1 MKKFCCIS
9 LIILLLGIW
18 SICTMAEVNETE
30 SNTWQNVFFLKDGGR
45 DMDRLLYAIG
55 SEDSLVQKDMKRIL
69 KEENAVVDYSKAYIY
84 YTFSLE
90 GLLEYYLEGNTNLG
104 YDSLPDVCYRQ
115 IHLPIF
121 RNGDIIG
128 QFKFGDFT
136 PYDERPDIH
145 PTTTPND
152 IGGYLWMEY
161 DGAYMNITYADSWEY
176 AEMGYDVVSAMGAD
190 IQAIFCLGS
199 HRVVLKTDE
208 EIYVYPVY
216 NIEEPEKGNQAMP
229 LEEFVRASG
238 MGQIAVEPVFV
249 TPEPT
254 PTPTPTPTPRPSRT
268 MATPRSTVEAPTAT
282 PSSNGT
288 AAPEIANTASVISS
302 ASAMPEPRVN
312 KTAWGIIGI
321 VLICVLGGGAAGTAV
336 FVRRRKAGK

>member
-1 MKKFCCIS
+1 MKKIMRVFLAALCFLMLFNFS
-9 LIILLLGIW
+9 
-18 SICTMAEVNETE
+18 SAAEEK
-30 SNTWQNVFFLKDGGR
+30 TWQDVFFLKDGGR

-55 SEDSLVQKDMKRIL
+55 SEDSLVQKDMKRVL

-90 GLLEYYLEGNTNLG
+90 GLSKYYLEGNTNLG

-208 EIYVYPVY
+208 EIYVYPAY

-229 LEEFVRASG
+229 LEEFVRASD

-254 PTPTPTPTPRPSRT
+254 PAPTPTPTPRPSRT
-268 MATPRSTVEAPTAT
+268 TAATLSPTVVT
-282 PSSNGT
+282 PGAGET
-288 AAPEIANTASVISS
+288 AAPALTAAASLFPSSSS
-302 ASAMPEPRVN
+302 APEQNTGSA
-312 KTAWGIIGI
+312 
-321 VLICVLGGGAAGTAV
+321 VLIVIGGVLVIAAAGAAGWAV
-336 FVRRRKAGK
+336 FRKKKGKE

>member
-1 MKKFCCIS
+1 MKKIMRVFLAALCFLMLFNFS
-9 LIILLLGIW
+9 
-18 SICTMAEVNETE
+18 SAAEEK
-30 SNTWQNVFFLKDGGR
+30 TWQDVFFLKDGGR

-55 SEDSLVQKDMKRIL
+55 SEDSLVQKDMKRVL

-90 GLLEYYLEGNTNLG
+90 GLSKYYLEGNTNLG

-208 EIYVYPVY
+208 EIYVYPAY

-229 LEEFVRASG
+229 LEEFVRASD
-238 MGQIAVEPVFV
+238 MGQIAVF
-249 TPEPT
+249 
-254 PTPTPTPTPRPSRT
+254 
-268 MATPRSTVEAPTAT
+268 
-282 PSSNGT
+282 
-288 AAPEIANTASVISS
+288 
-302 ASAMPEPRVN
+302 
-312 KTAWGIIGI
+312 
-321 VLICVLGGGAAGTAV
+321 L
-336 FVRRRKAGK
+336 

>member
-1 MKKFCCIS
+1 MKKIMRVFLAALCFLMLFNFS
-9 LIILLLGIW
+9 
-18 SICTMAEVNETE
+18 SAAEEK
-30 SNTWQNVFFLKDGGR
+30 TWQDVFFLKDGGR

-55 SEDSLVQKDMKRIL
+55 SEDSLVQKDMKRVL

-90 GLLEYYLEGNTNLG
+90 GLSKYYLEGNTNLG

-208 EIYVYPVY
+208 EIYVYPAY

-229 LEEFVRASG
+229 LEEFVRASD

-254 PTPTPTPTPRPSRT
+254 PAPTPTPTPRPSRT
-268 MATPRSTVEAPTAT
+268 TAATLSPTVVTPTAT
-282 PSSNGT
+282 PGAGGT
-288 AAPEIANTASVISS
+288 ATPALTAAASLLPSSSSAPEQNTGS
-302 ASAMPEPRVN
+302 A
-312 KTAWGIIGI
+312 
-321 VLICVLGGGAAGTAV
+321 VLIVIVGVLVIAAAGAAGWAV
-336 FVRRRKAGK
+336 FRKKKGKE

>member
-1 MKKFCCIS
+1 MKKYCCIS

-18 SICTMAEVNETE
+18 SIYTMAEVNETE
-30 SNTWQNVFFLKDGGR
+30 SDTWQNVFFLKEGGR
-45 DMDRLLYAIG
+45 DMARLRRAMG
-55 SEDSLVQKDMKRIL
+55 SEDSPVQKDMKRIL
-69 KEENAVVDYSKAYIY
+69 EEENAVVDYSKAYIY

-104 YDSLPDVCYRQ
+104 YDGLPDVCYRQ

-176 AEMGYDVVSAMGAD
+176 AEMGYDVVSAMGTD

-216 NIEEPEKGNQAMP
+216 NIEESEKGNQAMP
-229 LEEFVRASG
+229 LEEFVRASY

-268 MATPRSTVEAPTAT
+268 AAVTPRPPVVTPTAT
-282 PSSNGT
+282 PSAGETTAPALT
-288 AAPEIANTASVISS
+288 AAASLFPSSSS
-302 ASAMPEPRVN
+302 APEQNTGSA
-312 KTAWGIIGI
+312 
-321 VLICVLGGGAAGTAV
+321 VLIVIGGVLVIAAAGAVGWAV
-336 FVRRRKAGK
+336 FSQKKGKE